1 MGIFNSNLRVWESGF
16 DVLGVFAG
24 HSDVAAFRSLEL
36 FRLAEI
42 VVILFGCAS
51 YHFTV
56 LGDFDFLYDG
66 FSSFLLHKMKKL
78 TTLHCITNNKSEQ
91 VISVR

>member
-1 MGIFNSNLRVWESGF
+1 MTIHGDIAP
-16 DVLGVFAG
+16 LG
-24 HSDVAAFRSLEL
+24 SLEL
-36 FRLAEI
+36 FRFAEI
-42 VVILFGCAS
+42 VMILFGCAS
-51 YHFTV
+51 YHFAV

-91 VISVR
+91 VISGR